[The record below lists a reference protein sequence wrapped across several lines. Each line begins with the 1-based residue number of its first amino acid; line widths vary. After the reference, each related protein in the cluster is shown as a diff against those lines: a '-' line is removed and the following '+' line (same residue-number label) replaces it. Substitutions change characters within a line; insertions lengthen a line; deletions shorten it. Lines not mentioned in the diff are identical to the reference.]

1 MTQLLSLTLA
11 LLLAGGLARADDD
24 DSSADVDGEQD
35 EQVAEAGQEPSAATE
50 SSAAAEPAAASGS
63 ANLGVLVGYGLSML
77 GAGTLTTD
85 NPYGVGFG
93 AQLDYQLPVGLVLGV
108 GADFFLGE
116 TTPQSTDAMG
126 MIQPEHFARYL
137 LVHGRLG
144 WNLRM
149 DALGGKLDVRPS
161 VWLGAAFAT
170 VSVDA
175 TQFPD
180 GHANA
185 FLLAPGISVHYWLSE
200 SGWYVGED
208 IRVSLPLGAHVRN
221 GVLLLLTV
229 GKHL

>member
-1 MTQLLSLTLA
+1 MTQLLSLSFA
-11 LLLAGGLARADDD
+11 LLLWSGLARAADD
-24 DSSADVDGEQD
+24 DSNADVDAEQGEQG
-35 EQVAEAGQEPSAATE
+35 AKATQEPAAAT
-50 SSAAAEPAAASGS
+50 EPAAASGS

-77 GAGTLTTD
+77 GSGTLTTD
-85 NPYGVGFG
+85 NPYSVGFG
-93 AQLDYQLPVGLVLGV
+93 AQLDYQFPVGLVLGI
-108 GADFFLGE
+108 GGDFFLGE
-116 TTPQSTDAMG
+116 KTPQSTDAMG

-149 DALGGKLDVRPS
+149 DAFGGKLDVRPS
-161 VWLGAAFAT
+161 VWLGAALAT

-180 GHANA
+180 GRANA
-185 FLLAPGISVHYWLSE
+185 FLLAPGISINYWLSE

-208 IRVSLPLGAHVRN
+208 IRASLPLGPHVRN